1 MGQLHRQML
10 EVLGIKN
17 AKKLVKI
24 EDDQMPEDPI
34 TENMNILN
42 MKPVKAFL
50 YQDHQAHITVHMN
63 AMKDPKMA
71 ALIGQNP
78 QAQAIGAAAMAHIQ
92 QHLAFEYRKQMEQ
105 LMQVQLPNPED
116 SEEHIPRD
124 QEVQLSIMAAQASDA
139 LLQRNQT
146 EIAAQQAQQAAQDP
160 VIQMQAQEL
169 QLKQAEEQRKAA
181 KDQADAAESA
191 ARLELERERI
201 ASQERIA
208 GAQILAKTE
217 KDQADNEVKVLQAL
231 KNTNT
236 PQKGI

>member
-1 MGQLHRQML
+1 
-10 EVLGIKN
+10 
-17 AKKLVKI
+17 
-24 EDDQMPEDPI
+24 
-34 TENMNILN
+34 
-42 MKPVKAFL
+42 
-50 YQDHQAHITVHMN
+50 
-63 AMKDPKMA
+63 
-71 ALIGQNP
+71 
-78 QAQAIGAAAMAHIQ
+78 
-92 QHLAFEYRKQMEQ
+92 MEQ

-169 QLKQAEEQRKAA
+169 ELKKAEEQRKAA
-181 KDQADAAESA
+181 KDQADVQEAA
-191 ARLELERERI
+191 ARLDLERERI

-217 KDQADNEVKVLQAL
+217 RDQADNEIKALQAL
-231 KNTNT
+231 KNTNQ
-236 PQKGI
+236 PQEGNR